1 MMPSAAYDSN
11 GSVASEGQAMEG
23 EESLCASVP
32 SADATEEADKSM
44 QSLPSGLTIKAPEN
58 VQPPYRWNGAGAFP
72 HAYDKN
78 QKTGEYEN
86 QLDTSRETT
95 LTLKFTHFPAD
106 FAKSAHDNNAYDTD
120 MIFKLI
126 LQIKEGDTWKTAKP
140 GHFQSCFK
148 AIPDP
153 GRHRHVIFGQ
163 EKGWDSILISL
174 TEDTVAWEN
183 IKLNVLSSEIKST
196 FHGPKCRLLRFKV
209 EGTFA
214 DPRIEESRRCVE
226 AHSVEFASVAR
237 TISAKEAGKQR
248 LNPPGPTTH
257 KHELAVKEAASNK
270 AARAVHDGRFRSIPI
285 ALSDQ
290 EFSGATKKLTRKA
303 LDTLKKGG
311 GTGGGDEAE
320 SEGEEAEDGEE
331 AEAEGED
338 AEDRE
343 EDGEEEEEYESTK
356 GHGEDHMEDHEA
368 EAEGEEAEAPAA
380 MPCSAEVLE
389 GLQKE
394 SVAMLD
400 NDPRRHASSFLHR
413 RKPQIFSLYTDAIEI
428 ARGLEG
434 KGVNLGEVER
444 ARLDSGSRPFNS
456 ITNALDEVLHEH
468 LSAAYACVT
477 GGQTFQQGDVDFA
490 ARLLK
495 KRIFDKEE
503 LSYWEKKLPVLRDR
517 FEETQMQGVRS
528 QINEASQELYLAREK
543 QKAAGEKPLTAAK
556 EFTKAAHA
564 IEAVVRCT
572 GRGLQGP
579 DADLAT
585 IVRCSSDVI
594 TAALSSISP
603 PPPPSTIGSWH
614 KLLRRVKRVYGDMRV
629 SNEKQWSLRCDAGF
643 LVGELSGDDVMAME
657 RSAALLHTLVKDS
670 KFEGTPS
677 AALPLAASPKLVDG
691 GSGQP
696 EPTMRTFTAVEQ
708 STPSGMVL
716 WVLPAIDAIEG
727 SCETTMYMPIALLS
741 MPPRCILHFIAERSP
756 LPSRPRGS
764 KCLAERALPD
774 ALRLLDTFMDD
785 SMSSSHGAKACPF
798 WGHGELHPSTIRKL
812 RGITKRAAALL
823 RGKPEPGPEP
833 EPQAES
839 SHAAVTSGIKLVEG
853 ESGVYYS
860 YNKSDI
866 CRNAQYFVRYAY
878 NLTLSDGSVREWS
891 NDIYFKDG
899 SDRRRMTQADCN
911 KYYEDFPNQEKVEP
925 WQESMAR
932 KKFVELDNEAKHRE
946 AIVDIDKYKAKWL
959 AMVRGLSRSA
969 SETDS
974 TDTPPLMALSNAAKA
989 LAKVEFDSHGNMW
1002 LSGGARHYAHT
1013 EEGRSKR
1020 RTDKSKANDA
1030 ATCAPVHLDCKNNL
1044 EGGTNPVAR
1053 LLALDVLKSIAV
1065 KAKLKVIHLQ
1075 ETVRRS
1081 KVGDDDP
1088 KGLRTTKRV
1097 YFIPIENRA
1106 ELTCV
1111 ADVVMDAIEIFRD
1124 ASRTADQKAW
1134 KAAARQHP
1142 PLMPA
1147 SKKRKRSA

>member
-120 MIFKLI
+120 MIFKLT

-163 EKGWDSILISL
+163 EKGRDSILISL

-183 IKLNVLSSEIKST
+183 IKLNVLSSEIKPT

-434 KGVNLGEVER
+434 KGVNIGEVER

-503 LSYWEKKLPVLRDR
+503 LSYWEKKLPVLSDR

-614 KLLRRVKRVYGDMRV
+614 KLLRRVKRVYNDMAV

-677 AALPLAASPKLVDG
+677 VAFPLAASPKLMDG
-691 GSGQP
+691 GAGQP

-716 WVLPAIDAIEG
+716 YLLPAIEAIEG
-727 SCETTMYMPIALLS
+727 ACATTMYVPIALLS
-741 MPPRCILHFIAERSP
+741 MPPRCILHFIAERSL
-756 LPSRPRGS
+756 LPPNLRGT
-764 KCLAERALPD
+764 KRLAERALHD

-812 RGITKRAAALL
+812 RGIAKRAAALL

-833 EPQAES
+833 EP
-839 SHAAVTSGIKLVEG
+839 
-853 ESGVYYS
+853 
-860 YNKSDI
+860 
-866 CRNAQYFVRYAY
+866 
-878 NLTLSDGSVREWS
+878 
-891 NDIYFKDG
+891 
-899 SDRRRMTQADCN
+899 
-911 KYYEDFPNQEKVEP
+911 
-925 WQESMAR
+925 WQEPMVR
-932 KKFVELDNEAKHRE
+932 KKFVELDNEAKYRE

-969 SETDS
+969 SETGS

-989 LAKVEFDSHGNMW
+989 LANVELNRDSHGKYMW
-1002 LSGGARHYAHT
+1002 LSGGARHCAHT

-1053 LLALDVLKSIAV
+1053 SLALDVLKSIAV

-1111 ADVVMDAIEIFRD
+1111 ADVVMDAIEVFRD